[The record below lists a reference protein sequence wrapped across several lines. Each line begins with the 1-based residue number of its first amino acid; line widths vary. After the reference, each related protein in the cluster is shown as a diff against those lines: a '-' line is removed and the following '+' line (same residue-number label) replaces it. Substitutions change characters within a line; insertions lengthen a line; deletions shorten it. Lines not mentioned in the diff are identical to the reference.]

1 MKNIIVPIDF
11 SEESINGLR
20 LAIHFANRFGS
31 RVQMV
36 YVQKF
41 PSEMGRIGYEEE
53 KKNALQKFEVLK
65 QEYAPKLHEP
75 ELLEYI
81 VKKGKIFREVVNQAQ
96 AFDESVIVCSTHG
109 ASGFE
114 ELFIG
119 SNALKIVSASD
130 LPVITIRHGSVAREI
145 KTIVMPIDSSN
156 ETRQKLPL
164 TAQVAAAFDAE
175 VHVLGLTTTESED
188 VENKVAAYCKQ
199 VCEYLKDHGVKHRL
213 ERQKCRDIT
222 SAAISYALDMEADLI
237 SIMTEQN
244 DSLADIVLGTAAQ
257 HMLNKSP
264 IPVLSVTPKE
274 IFILGS
280 FRTSGAPY

>member
-11 SEESINGLR
+11 SEESLNGLR
-20 LAIHFANRFGS
+20 LAIHFANRFSS
-31 RVQMV
+31 RIQMV
-36 YVQKF
+36 YVQKY
-41 PSEMGRIGYEEE
+41 PSELGRVGYEEE
-53 KKNALQKFEVLK
+53 KKKALQNFESLK
-65 QEYAPKLHEP
+65 QEYASKLHNSEQ
-75 ELLEYI
+75 LDYI

-96 AFDESVIVCSTHG
+96 AFEDSVIISSTHG

-119 SNALKIVSASD
+119 SNALKIISASD

-145 KTIVMPIDSSN
+145 RTIVLPIDSSN
-156 ETRQKLPL
+156 DTRQKLPL
-164 TAQVAAAFDAE
+164 TAKIAAAFDAE

-188 VENKVAAYCKQ
+188 IENKVSAYCKQ
-199 VCEYLKDHGVKHRL
+199 VCEYLKDHDIKHKL
-213 ERQKCRDIT
+213 ERQKVSSVTNATIN
-222 SAAISYALDMEADLI
+222 YALDVEADLI

-244 DSLADIVLGTAAQ
+244 DSLADLVLGTSAQ

-264 IPVLSVTPKE
+264 VPVMSVTPKE

>member
-11 SEESINGLR
+11 SDESLSGLR

-36 YVQKF
+36 YVQKY
-41 PSEMGRIGYEEE
+41 PTEMGRIGYEEE
-53 KKNALQKFEVLK
+53 KKAALQKFDAIRE
-65 QEYAPKLHEP
+65 EFGPKMHKVDH
-75 ELLEYI
+75 LEYI
-81 VKKGKIFREVVNQAQ
+81 VKKGKIYREVVNQAQ
-96 AFDESVIVCSTHG
+96 AFTNSVIIGSTHG

-119 SNALKIVSASD
+119 SNALKIISASD
-130 LPVITIRHGSVAREI
+130 IPVITIRHGAVAREV
-145 KTIVMPIDSSN
+145 KTIVLPIDSSN

-164 TAQVAAAFDAE
+164 TAKIAEAFDAE
-175 VHVLGLTTTESED
+175 VHVLGLTVTASED
-188 VENKVAAYCKQ
+188 IESKVAAYCKQ
-199 VCEYLKDHGVKHRL
+199 VCEYLKDHNIKYKL
-213 ERQKCRDIT
+213 EQHNAKSIT
-222 SAAISYALDMEADLI
+222 EATISYALDVEADLI

-244 DSLADIVLGTAAQ
+244 DSLADLVLGTAAQ
-257 HMLNKSP
+257 QMLNQSP